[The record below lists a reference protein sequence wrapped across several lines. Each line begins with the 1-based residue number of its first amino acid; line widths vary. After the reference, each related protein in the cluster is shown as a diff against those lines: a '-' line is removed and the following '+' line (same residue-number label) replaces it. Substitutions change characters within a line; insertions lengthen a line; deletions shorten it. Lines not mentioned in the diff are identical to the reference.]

1 MKLFTG
7 SVAAAALALSAAAAE
22 AQLATPARIG
32 SPHLV
37 RVSDMDG
44 PYAAMPEVPP
54 PPRYGRVP
62 SLLPP
67 VEVYTVLRENGY
79 LPLGAPRQRGFVYT
93 ISVIDQGGDDGR
105 LVIDARDGH
114 IIRFTPA
121 SRLGD
126 NYEEEMSATDGP
138 VGPMPR
144 PIQARVP
151 RPPLPIPHVASRV
164 PVPKRSPLSAKAQA
178 PAPAAQ
184 APAPAAQVPA
194 AAAQAAAPAA
204 QAAVPQAA
212 TPQPAQAA
220 APAPAEQAAA
230 PKPAE
235 AQAAPQAVQ
244 QAEAPTVGQ
253 GAPPPA
259 TAPAILPTQAMP
271 KVQGLE

>member
-7 SVAAAALALSAAAAE
+7 SIAAAALAFSAASAQ
-22 AQLATPARIG
+22 AQLVTSVRIG
-32 SPHLV
+32 SPSFV
-37 RVSDMDG
+37 RVSDMGG

-54 PPRYGRVP
+54 PPRFGRVP

-79 LPLGAPRQRGFVYT
+79 LPLGAPQQRGFVYT

-114 IIRFTPA
+114 IVRFTPA
-121 SRLGD
+121 YRLGD
-126 NYEEEMSATDGP
+126 NFEEEMSETYGP

-144 PIQARVP
+144 AIQARVP

-164 PVPKRSPLSAKAQA
+164 PVPKRSPLAARAAPGPAPASAPAAAQA

-184 APAPAAQVPA
+184 AAVAPTAAPQPAPT
-194 AAAQAAAPAA
+194 QAAAPE
-204 QAAVPQAA
+204 
-212 TPQPAQAA
+212 PA
-220 APAPAEQAAA
+220 AAA

-235 AQAAPQAVQ
+235 AQAAAPQAVQ

-253 GAPPPA
+253 AAPPPP
-259 TAPAILPTQAMP
+259 APAILPTQAMP

>member
-7 SVAAAALALSAAAAE
+7 SVAAAALALSAVSAE
-22 AQLATPARIG
+22 AQLATSARIG
-32 SPHLV
+32 SPAFV

-54 PPRYGRVP
+54 PPRFGRVP

-79 LPLGAPRQRGFVYT
+79 LPLGAPQQRGFVYT

-114 IIRFTPA
+114 IISFTPA
-121 SRLGD
+121 YRLGD
-126 NYEEEMSATDGP
+126 NYEEEMSATYGP

-144 PIQARVP
+144 AIQARVP

-164 PVPKRSPLSAKAQA
+164 PVPKRSPLNAKAQ
-178 PAPAAQ
+178 
-184 APAPAAQVPA
+184 
-194 AAAQAAAPAA
+194 APAA
-204 QAAVPQAA
+204 QAAVPPTA
-212 TPQPAQAA
+212 TPQPAPAQTA

-230 PKPAE
+230 APKPAE
-235 AQAAPQAVQ
+235 TQATAASKPVQ
-244 QAEAPTVGQ
+244 QAEVPTVGQ
-253 GAPPPA
+253 TAPPAAPA
-259 TAPAILPTQAMP
+259 AAILPTQEMP

>member
-7 SVAAAALALSAAAAE
+7 SVAAAALALSAASAQ
-22 AQLATPARIG
+22 AQLVTSLRIG
-32 SPHLV
+32 SPALV

-54 PPRYGRVP
+54 PPRFGRVP

-67 VEVYTVLRENGY
+67 VEIYTVLRENGY
-79 LPLGAPRQRGFVYT
+79 LPLGAPQQRGFVYT

-121 SRLGD
+121 YRLGD
-126 NYEEEMSATDGP
+126 NYEEEMSATYGP
-138 VGPMPR
+138 VGPMLR

-164 PVPKRSPLSAKAQA
+164 PKRSPLSAKAQAPAAAQA

-184 APAPAAQVPA
+184 APAPAA
-194 AAAQAAAPAA
+194 A
-204 QAAVPQAA
+204 QAAVPQTAA
-212 TPQPAQAA
+212 PQPVPAQAA
-220 APAPAEQAAA
+220 APAPAEQAVAA
-230 PKPAE
+230 PKPVEAQATQ
-235 AQAAPQAVQ
+235 AQAAPQAVK
-244 QAEAPTVGQ
+244 QAEVPTVGQ
-253 GAPPPA
+253 AAPP
-259 TAPAILPTQAMP
+259 PAILPTQEMP

>member
-7 SVAAAALALSAAAAE
+7 SVAAAALALSAASAQ
-22 AQLATPARIG
+22 AQLATSARIG
-32 SPHLV
+32 SASFI

-54 PPRYGRVP
+54 PPRFGRVP

-79 LPLGAPRQRGFVYT
+79 LPLGAPQQRGFVYT

-121 SRLGD
+121 YRLGD
-126 NYEEEMSATDGP
+126 NYEQEMSATYGP
-138 VGPMPR
+138 VGPVPR

-164 PVPKRSPLSAKAQA
+164 PVPKRSPLAARSAQGPAQA
-178 PAPAAQ
+178 PATQ
-184 APAPAAQVPA
+184 
-194 AAAQAAAPAA
+194 APAA
-204 QAAVPQAA
+204 QAAVPQTAVPQTAA
-212 TPQPAQAA
+212 PQAAPAQAA
-220 APAPAEQAAA
+220 PPAPVEQAAA
-230 PKPAE
+230 ASKPAE
-235 AQAAPQAVQ
+235 AQAAAQAVQ

-253 GAPPPA
+253 VAPPPA
-259 TAPAILPTQAMP
+259 AAAPAILPTQQMP

>member
-7 SVAAAALALSAAAAE
+7 SVTAAALALSAASAQ
-22 AQLATPARIG
+22 AQLVTSARIG
-32 SPHLV
+32 SPALV

-54 PPRYGRVP
+54 PPRFGRVP

-79 LPLGAPRQRGFVYT
+79 LPLDAPQQRGFVYT

-114 IIRFTPA
+114 IVRFTPA
-121 SRLGD
+121 YRLGD
-126 NYEEEMSATDGP
+126 NYEEEMSATYGP

-144 PIQARVP
+144 AIQARVP
-151 RPPLPIPHVASRV
+151 RPPAPIPHVASRV
-164 PVPKRSPLSAKAQA
+164 PVPKRSPLAAK
-178 PAPAAQ
+178 
-184 APAPAAQVPA
+184 AQVPA
-194 AAAQAAAPAA
+194 TSATQAPVPAA
-204 QAAVPQAA
+204 QAAVSPTAA
-212 TPQPAQAA
+212 PPPAPAQAA

-230 PKPAE
+230 APKPAE
-235 AQAAPQAVQ
+235 AQAAAPQAVQ

-253 GAPPPA
+253 AASPPP
-259 TAPAILPTQAMP
+259 APAILPTQAMP

>member
-7 SVAAAALALSAAAAE
+7 SVAAAALALGAASAE
-22 AQLATPARIG
+22 AQLATSARLG
-32 SPHLV
+32 SPSFI

-54 PPRYGRVP
+54 PPRFGRVP

-121 SRLGD
+121 YRMGD
-126 NYEEEMSATDGP
+126 NYDEELSATYGT
-138 VGPMPR
+138 VGPMPP

-151 RPPLPIPHVASRV
+151 RPPAPIPHVASRV
-164 PVPKRSPLSAKAQA
+164 PVPKRSPLAARSAQA
-178 PAPAAQ
+178 
-184 APAPAAQVPA
+184 
-194 AAAQAAAPAA
+194 
-204 QAAVPQAA
+204 
-212 TPQPAQAA
+212 PAQAA
-220 APAPAEQAAA
+220 APATQAAVPPPAQTQAAA
-230 PKPAE
+230 PQPAQQAAVEPKPAE
-235 AQAAPQAVQ
+235 TQAAAPQPVQ
-244 QAEAPTVGQ
+244 QAEVPTVGQ
-253 GAPPPA
+253 AAPPPA
-259 TAPAILPTQAMP
+259 APAPAILPTQAMP

>member
-32 SPHLV
+32 SPLLV

-184 APAPAAQVPA
+184 APA
-194 AAAQAAAPAA
+194 AAAQGPAPAA

-212 TPQPAQAA
+212 TAEPAQAA
-220 APAPAEQAAA
+220 APTQAAAA

-235 AQAAPQAVQ
+235 AQAAPQVVQ

-259 TAPAILPTQAMP
+259 PAPAILPTQAMP

>member
-7 SVAAAALALSAAAAE
+7 SVAAAALALSAASAQ
-22 AQLATPARIG
+22 AQLATSARIG
-32 SPHLV
+32 SPAFV

-54 PPRYGRVP
+54 PPRFGRVP

-121 SRLGD
+121 YRLGD
-126 NYEEEMSATDGP
+126 NYEEEMSATYGP

-151 RPPLPIPHVASRV
+151 RPPAPIPHVASRV

-178 PAPAAQ
+178 PAAAQ
-184 APAPAAQVPA
+184 APAPA
-194 AAAQAAAPAA
+194 
-204 QAAVPQAA
+204 
-212 TPQPAQAA
+212 PAQAA
-220 APAPAEQAAA
+220 APEQAAAA

-235 AQAAPQAVQ
+235 VQAAAPQPVQ

-253 GAPPPA
+253 AAPPPA
-259 TAPAILPTQAMP
+259 APAPAILPTQDMP

>member
-22 AQLATPARIG
+22 AQLATSARIG
-32 SPHLV
+32 SPLLV

-54 PPRYGRVP
+54 PPRFGRVP

-184 APAPAAQVPA
+184 APAAQAPAP
-194 AAAQAAAPAA
+194 AAQAAAP
-204 QAAVPQAA
+204 QPA
-212 TPQPAQAA
+212 TPEPAQAA
-220 APAPAEQAAA
+220 APTPAEQAAAA

-235 AQAAPQAVQ
+235 AQAAPQVVQ

-259 TAPAILPTQAMP
+259 PAPAILPTPGNA
-271 KVQGLE
+271 QGAGIGVTRIAV

>member
-7 SVAAAALALSAAAAE
+7 SVAAAALALSAASAQ
-22 AQLATPARIG
+22 AQLVTSVRIG
-32 SPHLV
+32 SPALV

-54 PPRYGRVP
+54 PPRFGRVP

-79 LPLGAPRQRGFVYT
+79 LPLGAPQQRGFVYT

-121 SRLGD
+121 YRLGD
-126 NYEEEMSATDGP
+126 NYEEEMSATYGP

-144 PIQARVP
+144 AIQARVP

-164 PVPKRSPLSAKAQA
+164 PVPKRSPLASRSTPGPAPASAPAAAQA

-184 APAPAAQVPA
+184 AAVAPT
-194 AAAQAAAPAA
+194 AAPS
-204 QAAVPQAA
+204 PA
-212 TPQPAQAA
+212 T

-230 PKPAE
+230 APKPTETQA
-235 AQAAPQAVQ
+235 AAPQAVQ

-253 GAPPPA
+253 AAPPPP
-259 TAPAILPTQAMP
+259 APAILPTQEMP

>member
-7 SVAAAALALSAAAAE
+7 SVAAAVLALSALSAQ
-22 AQLATPARIG
+22 AQLATSARIG
-32 SPHLV
+32 SPVLIK
-37 RVSDMDG
+37 VSDMGG

-54 PPRYGRVP
+54 PPRFGRVP

-114 IIRFTPA
+114 ILRFTPA
-121 SRLGD
+121 YRLGD
-126 NYEEEMSATDGP
+126 NYDEELSAAYGP

-151 RPPLPIPHVASRV
+151 RPPAPIPHVASRV
-164 PVPKRSPLSAKAQA
+164 PVPKRSPLAAK
-178 PAPAAQ
+178 
-184 APAPAAQVPA
+184 AQVPA
-194 AAAQAAAPAA
+194 DTPAPAA
-204 QAAVPQAA
+204 QAAVPAA
-212 TPQPAQAA
+212 VPQPAPTQAA
-220 APAPAEQAAA
+220 APEPAQQAAAA

-235 AQAAPQAVQ
+235 AAAPAVQ
-244 QAEAPTVGQ
+244 RAEAPTVGQ
-253 GAPPPA
+253 AAPPPP
-259 TAPAILPTQAMP
+259 APAILPTQDMP

>member
-7 SVAAAALALSAAAAE
+7 SVAAAALALSAASAQ
-22 AQLATPARIG
+22 AQLVTSVRIG
-32 SPHLV
+32 SPALV
-37 RVSDMDG
+37 RVSDMNG

-54 PPRYGRVP
+54 PPRFGRVP

-79 LPLGAPRQRGFVYT
+79 LPLGAPQQRGFVYT

-114 IIRFTPA
+114 IVRFTPA
-121 SRLGD
+121 YRLGD
-126 NYEEEMSATDGP
+126 NYEDEMSATYGP

-144 PIQARVP
+144 AIQARVP

-178 PAPAAQ
+178 PAATQAL
-184 APAPAAQVPA
+184 APAT
-194 AAAQAAAPAA
+194 
-204 QAAVPQAA
+204 QAAVPPTVA
-212 TPQPAQAA
+212 PAQAT

-230 PKPAE
+230 TPKPGETQTAS
-235 AQAAPQAVQ
+235 QAVQ

-253 GAPPPA
+253 AAAPAPP
-259 TAPAILPTQAMP
+259 PAILPTQEMP

>member
-7 SVAAAALALSAAAAE
+7 SVAAAAFALSAGSAQ
-22 AQLATPARIG
+22 AQLATSARIG
-32 SPHLV
+32 SPLLV
-37 RVSDMDG
+37 RVSDIG
-44 PYAAMPEVPP
+44 EPYVAMPEVPP

-79 LPLGAPRQRGFVYT
+79 LPLGAPQQRGFVYT

-121 SRLGD
+121 YRLGD
-126 NYEEEMSATDGP
+126 NYEEEMSATYGP

-164 PVPKRSPLSAKAQA
+164 PVPKRSPLSAKSAQGLAEA
-178 PAPAAQ
+178 PATVQP
-184 APAPAAQVPA
+184 PV
-194 AAAQAAAPAA
+194 PAA
-204 QAAVPQAA
+204 QAAVPQTAA
-212 TPQPAQAA
+212 PQPAPAEAA

-230 PKPAE
+230 PSKPAE
-235 AQAAPQAVQ
+235 TQTAAQQTAPR
-244 QAEAPTVGQ
+244 AEVPTVGQ
-253 GAPPPA
+253 AAPPPA
-259 TAPAILPTQAMP
+259 APPPAILPTQEMP

>member
-7 SVAAAALALSAAAAE
+7 SVAAAALALSAASAE
-22 AQLATPARIG
+22 AQLATSARIG
-32 SPHLV
+32 SPLLV

-54 PPRYGRVP
+54 PPRFGRVP

-164 PVPKRSPLSAKAQA
+164 PVPKRSPRAGRSCPEAGRGPGCAASRPASRGSDRRSGRSAAGA
-178 PAPAAQ
+178 CARDPADPGNA
-184 APAPAAQVPA
+184 
-194 AAAQAAAPAA
+194 
-204 QAAVPQAA
+204 
-212 TPQPAQAA
+212 
-220 APAPAEQAAA
+220 
-230 PKPAE
+230 
-235 AQAAPQAVQ
+235 
-244 QAEAPTVGQ
+244 Q
-253 GAPPPA
+253 GAGIGVTRIA
-259 TAPAILPTQAMP
+259 
-271 KVQGLE
+271 V

>member
-7 SVAAAALALSAAAAE
+7 SVAAAALALSAASAQ
-22 AQLATPARIG
+22 AQLASSARIG
-32 SPHLV
+32 SPLLV
-37 RVSDMDG
+37 RVSDIG
-44 PYAAMPEVPP
+44 EPYAAMPEVPP

-67 VEVYTVLRENGY
+67 VEIYTVLRENGY
-79 LPLGAPRQRGFVYT
+79 LPLGAPQQRGFVYT

-121 SRLGD
+121 YRLGD
-126 NYEEEMSATDGP
+126 NYEEEMSATYGP

-164 PVPKRSPLSAKAQA
+164 PVPKRSPLSAKAQV
-178 PAPAAQ
+178 PAP
-184 APAPAAQVPA
+184 
-194 AAAQAAAPAA
+194 AAQAAAPAA
-204 QAAVPQAA
+204 QAAVPQTAA
-212 TPQPAQAA
+212 PQPAPAEAA

-230 PKPAE
+230 PSKPAE
-235 AQAAPQAVQ
+235 TQTAAQQPAPR
-244 QAEAPTVGQ
+244 AEAPTIGQ
-253 GAPPPA
+253 AAALPAPP
-259 TAPAILPTQAMP
+259 PAILPTQEMP

>member
-7 SVAAAALALSAAAAE
+7 SVAAAALALSAASAQ
-22 AQLATPARIG
+22 AQLATSARIG
-32 SPHLV
+32 SPLLV
-37 RVSDMDG
+37 RVSDIG
-44 PYAAMPEVPP
+44 EPYAAMPEVPP

-79 LPLGAPRQRGFVYT
+79 LPLGAPQQRGFVYT

-121 SRLGD
+121 YRLGD
-126 NYEEEMSATDGP
+126 NYEEEMSATYGP
-138 VGPMPR
+138 VGPMLR

-178 PAPAAQ
+178 PATVQ
-184 APAPAAQVPA
+184 APAPAAA
-194 AAAQAAAPAA
+194 
-204 QAAVPQAA
+204 
-212 TPQPAQAA
+212 PQPAPAEAA

-230 PKPAE
+230 PSKPAE
-235 AQAAPQAVQ
+235 TQAATQQAAPR
-244 QAEAPTVGQ
+244 AEAPTVGQ
-253 GAPPPA
+253 AAPPPA
-259 TAPAILPTQAMP
+259 APPPAILPTQEMP

>member
-7 SVAAAALALSAAAAE
+7 SVAAAALALSAASAQ
-22 AQLATPARIG
+22 AQLVTSVRLG
-32 SPHLV
+32 SPALV
-37 RVSDMDG
+37 RISDMDG

-54 PPRYGRVP
+54 PPRFGRVP

-79 LPLGAPRQRGFVYT
+79 LPLGAPQQRGFVYT

-114 IIRFTPA
+114 IVRFTPA
-121 SRLGD
+121 YRLGD
-126 NYEEEMSATDGP
+126 NYEDEMSATYGP

-144 PIQARVP
+144 AIQARVP

-178 PAPAAQ
+178 PAAAQ
-184 APAPAAQVPA
+184 APAPAT
-194 AAAQAAAPAA
+194 
-204 QAAVPQAA
+204 QAAVPPTVA
-212 TPQPAQAA
+212 PAQAT

-230 PKPAE
+230 TPKPGETQTAS
-235 AQAAPQAVQ
+235 QAVQ

-253 GAPPPA
+253 AAAPAPP
-259 TAPAILPTQAMP
+259 PAILPTQEMP

>member
-7 SVAAAALALSAAAAE
+7 SVAAAALALSAASAE
-22 AQLATPARIG
+22 AQLVTSVRIG
-32 SPHLV
+32 SPAFV

-54 PPRYGRVP
+54 PPRFGRVP

-79 LPLGAPRQRGFVYT
+79 LPLGAPQQRGFVYT

-121 SRLGD
+121 YRLGD
-126 NYEEEMSATDGP
+126 NYEEEMSATYGP
-138 VGPMPR
+138 VGPVPR
-144 PIQARVP
+144 AIQARVP

-164 PVPKRSPLSAKAQA
+164 PKRSPLNAKAQA
-178 PAPAAQ
+178 PA
-184 APAPAAQVPA
+184 
-194 AAAQAAAPAA
+194 AAPATRPP
-204 QAAVPQAA
+204 AAQAA
-212 TPQPAQAA
+212 TPQPAPVQAA

-230 PKPAE
+230 APKPAE
-235 AQAAPQAVQ
+235 IQAAAAPKPVQ
-244 QAEAPTVGQ
+244 QAEVPTVGQ
-253 GAPPPA
+253 TAPAPP
-259 TAPAILPTQAMP
+259 APAILPTQEMP